1 MSSIV
6 KNIDNF
12 FLRKRVYLFLK
23 HVLDHWVFKTI
34 LILLVGLNAYI
45 MFVLG
50 NDDNANYFKEN
61 FKFFYDIV
69 FNNAG
74 KIVIISSIVMAS
86 YNILLSFLTKKS
98 EDLQGKYNALNK
110 KYDIAIQVL
119 ENIESVVAAKR
130 TCYAEVVEQHLNTP
144 HTPKIRTIFN
154 KIVLPNEQIQLLINS
169 LRTCL
174 MGIYPNEYIK
184 IALVEVKNS
193 QIQSWV
199 CHSPYDTRPR
209 THIDVL
215 KDSNSTFSKCIEKR
229 KIVIIPSTQTEI
241 KKTSIN
247 DRMFIQ
253 GNTDPD
259 EEWCQVCTP
268 VKSITTNEIIFIISI
283 AIKRENVILKEN
295 EVFLTWVLKH
305 FESRLALE
313 HSLSQLK
320 GRV

>member
-1 MSSIV
+1 MSSIFKKV
-6 KNIDNF
+6 DNF
-12 FLRKRVYLFLK
+12 LLHKKVYLFFKQL
-23 HVLDHWVFKTI
+23 LDHPGFKII
-34 LILLVGLNAYI
+34 LILLAGLNAYI

-50 NDDNANYFKEN
+50 NDDNAKYFSEN
-61 FKFFYDIV
+61 FKFFYDII

-74 KIVIISSIVMAS
+74 KIVIISSIIMAG
-86 YNILLSFLTKKS
+86 YNVFLSFLTKKT
-98 EDLQGKYNALNK
+98 EDLQGRYDALNK

-130 TCYAEVVEQHLNTP
+130 TCYAEVVRQHLNTP
-144 HTPKIRTIFN
+144 QTPKLRTIFN
-154 KIVLPNEQIQLLINS
+154 KIVLPNDQIQLLINS

-209 THIDVL
+209 TSIDVL

-229 KIVIIPSTQTEI
+229 RIVIIPSTQTEI

-259 EEWCQVCTP
+259 EEWCQVCAP